1 MGGQRDDG
9 KGGTDR
15 EYPDLTTE
23 GPTLLV
29 ADAAAWRPHPVSKEL
44 EVHSIHPGATR
55 VAIAASC
62 GWDVRYAENVEETP
76 PPTDTELPTL
86 RALKARTADAPR
98 RSAA

>member
-9 KGGTDR
+9 KGGTDS
-15 EYPDLTTE
+15 EDLGLTTQ

-29 ADAAAWRPHPVSKEL
+29 TDMAVWRP
-44 EVHSIHPGATR
+44 HPGATR

-62 GWDVRYAENVEETP
+62 DWDVRYADDCSETP
-76 PPTDTELPTL
+76 PPTPAKLATL
-86 RALKARTADAPR
+86 RDIRRRTADAPR